1 MNNLVTSL
9 WITLIGMGLV
19 FIALLMLWGLMN
31 LMVGLIKDK
40 PEEETGAEEQPQ
52 DEPAAEESQPV
63 LADRSLK
70 QRAAAAA
77 VAVALA
83 QTSSARSASAE
94 STAELYPTPV
104 SGVSAWQSVLR
115 AGQYNRRSHLKKS

>member
-1 MNNLVTSL
+1 MNNLVTAL

-19 FIALLMLWGLMN
+19 FVALLLLWGLMN
-31 LMVGLIKDK
+31 LMVALIKDK
-40 PEEETGAEEQPQ
+40 PEAETEAPVTEETPLEEPQP
-52 DEPAAEESQPV
+52 A

-77 VAVALA
+77 VAVALLKSRA
-83 QTSSARSASAE
+83 AGQAAGETSAE
-94 STAELYPTPV
+94 QYPTPV